1 MDFQLRLYSADAYLN
16 DVNFIRNSIKVNGNL
31 AKCHVIKVLYSDE
44 ININLHMNFALEQD
58 SKKPPMKASLNLLG
72 FNNKREVE
80 FQFNINPFPCDD
92 FSEKAIQLNTD
103 GSYKNLGY
111 LMDLPKVSLTN
122 LIDSITLLSNYEKEN
137 KENTTFRE
145 AIARMSIITSEAI
158 RFSSVA
164 SGIKE
169 ILENN
174 LEFTP
179 NSFQIIGWGGH
190 SIAS

>member
-44 ININLHMNFALEQD
+44 ISVNLHMNFALEQD
-58 SKKPPMKASLNLLG
+58 PKKPPMKASLNLLG
-72 FNNKREVE
+72 FNNKHEVE
-80 FQFNINPFPCDD
+80 FKFNINPFPCDD

-122 LIDSITLLSNYEKEN
+122 LIDSITMLSNYEKEN

-158 RFSSVA
+158 RFSSVE

-179 NSFQIIGWGGH
+179 NSFEIIGWGGH